1 MSEYIV
7 TIGLEVH
14 CELKTESKLFC
25 SCPNKFGGEPNSHT
39 CPICSGHPGTMPVIN
54 KKAVEYAIKAGC
66 AIGSRINKFSK
77 WDRKNYFYPDLPKAW
92 QTSQYDLPLCVGGE
106 ISFEVN
112 GEEKTVH
119 MNRIHLEEDA
129 GKLVHSGGHT
139 AVDYNRCGVPLI
151 ECVTEPEIHS
161 ADEAVAFLE
170 EMISI
175 FRYSGISDCK
185 MQEGSIR
192 ADVNLSI
199 AKRGEPLGT
208 RTETKNL
215 NSLRSVRRAI
225 EAEIARQTDVLESG
239 GRVVQE
245 TRHFD
250 DASGTGYGMRSK
262 EDAQDYRYF
271 PEPDLMPV
279 VMTDEDIERIK
290 ATLPEL
296 KAARRK
302 RYTETLGL
310 SAYDA
315 EQLTDEPSVADL
327 FDGTV
332 ALGANPKKAANYVMS
347 EIMRKGKTEGEDGI
361 TVGVTAKQLA
371 EILAL
376 VDKGE
381 INLVASK
388 DVLDKIWQSGMSA
401 SEAVDALGLRQNN
414 DVGEIEKLV
423 RDIISANP
431 GPAQD
436 FRNGNEKVLS
446 FFVGQLMKATRGK
459 INPKIAGELVRKL
472 LTCS

>member
-1 MSEYIV
+1 MSEYTV

-25 SCPNKFGGEPNSHT
+25 SCPNRFGGEPNSKT
-39 CPICSGHPGTMPVIN
+39 CPICAGHPGVLPVLN
-54 KKAVEYAIKAGC
+54 RKAVEYAVKAGC
-66 AIGSRINKFSK
+66 AVGSRINRFSK

-106 ISFEVN
+106 IRFDVN
-112 GEEKTVH
+112 GEEKTVRL
-119 MNRIHLEEDA
+119 NRIHLEEDA
-129 GKLVHSGGHT
+129 GKLVHGAGGT

-151 ECVTEPEIHS
+151 ECVTEPDLHS

-170 EMISI
+170 EMICI
-175 FRYSGISDCK
+175 FRYAGVSDCK

-199 AKRGEPLGT
+199 AKAGEPLGT

-225 EAEIARQTDVLESG
+225 EAEIVRQKEVLESG
-239 GRVVQE
+239 GKVVQE

-279 VMTDEDIERIK
+279 VMSDDDVERIR
-290 ATLPEL
+290 ASLPESGR
-296 KAARRK
+296 ARRR

-310 SAYDA
+310 SDYDA
-315 EQLTDEPSVADL
+315 SVLTGDPAVADL
-327 FDGTV
+327 FDGAV
-332 ALGANPKKAANYVMS
+332 KAGANAKKAANYVMS

-361 TVGVTAKQLA
+361 TVGISSAQLT
-371 EILAL
+371 ELLAL
-376 VDKGE
+376 VEKGE
-381 INLVASK
+381 INLVSSR
-388 DVLDKIWQSGMSA
+388 DVLDKIWLTDLGA
-401 SEAVDALGLRQNN
+401 GEAVEKLGLRQNN
-414 DVGEIEKLV
+414 DAGEIEKLV
-423 RDIISANP
+423 RDIVAANP
-431 GPAQD
+431 GPADD
-436 FRNGNEKVLS
+436 FRKGNEKVLS
-446 FFVGQLMKATRGK
+446 FFVGQLMKATKGK
-459 INPKIAGELVRKL
+459 TNPKIAGDLVRKVL
-472 LTCS
+472 SE